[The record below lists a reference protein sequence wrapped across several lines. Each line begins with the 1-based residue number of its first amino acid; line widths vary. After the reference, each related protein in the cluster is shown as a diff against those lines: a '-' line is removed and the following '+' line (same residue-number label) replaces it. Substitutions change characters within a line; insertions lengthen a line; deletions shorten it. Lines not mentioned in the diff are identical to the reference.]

1 MRVRA
6 IVAVAPD
13 MAIGKDGALPWHYPE
28 DLKHFKAVTLG
39 HAVVMGRKTFE
50 SIGRAL
56 PGRLNIVLSG
66 RDFEHEAVTVIRDG
80 SELDRVIERLDPGQ
94 DLYVLGG
101 SHTYRSLAGR
111 VEEWIITRVPD
122 QVEGADTFLDESLL
136 NGFSLSRSMPLGDC
150 LKVEYWTRD

>member
-39 HAVVMGRKTFE
+39 HAVVMGRRTFE
-50 SIGRAL
+50 SIGRPL

-66 RDFEHEAVTVIRDG
+66 RNFDHEAVTVIHDG
-80 SELDRVIERLDPGQ
+80 SELDQVIERLDPGQ

-101 SHTYRSLAGR
+101 SHTYRSLADR
-111 VEEWIITRVPD
+111 VEEWVITRVPD
-122 QVEGADTFLDESLL
+122 KVEGADTFLDESLL
-136 NGFSLSRSMPLGDC
+136 DGFSLSRSTPLGDR
-150 LKVEYWTRD
+150 LEVQYWTRD

>member
-50 SIGRAL
+50 SIGRPL

-66 RDFEHEAVTVIRDG
+66 RNFDHDAVTVIHDG
-80 SELDRVIERLDPGQ
+80 SELDQVIERLDPGQ

-101 SHTYRSLAGR
+101 SHTYRSLADR
-111 VEEWIITRVPD
+111 VEEWVITRVPD
-122 QVEGADTFLDESLL
+122 KVEGADTFLDESLL
-136 NGFSLSRSMPLGDC
+136 DGFSLSRSTPLGDR
-150 LKVEYWTRD
+150 LEVQYWTRD

>member
-39 HAVVMGRKTFE
+39 HAVVMGRRTFE
-50 SIGRAL
+50 SIGQPL

-66 RDFEHEAVTVIRDG
+66 RNFDHEAVTVIHDG

-101 SHTYRSLAGR
+101 SHTYRSLADR
-111 VEEWIITRVPD
+111 VEEWVITRVPD
-122 QVEGADTFLDESLL
+122 KVEDADTFLDESLL
-136 NGFSLSRSMPLGDC
+136 DGFSLSRSTPLGDR
-150 LKVEYWTRD
+150 LEVQYWTRD